1 MQGFFIRWCFSG
13 LHPQFFDFWMA
24 LIWFGVSVSGVE
36 RLVADWTMA
45 SASNSQKIQP
55 TDTQTVNDEIN
66 QNQQMQTSFYRSLIK
81 EYPLAAAGLK
91 AVTGI

>member
-24 LIWFGVSVSGVE
+24 LIWFGVSVSGV
-36 RLVADWTMA
+36 AGWTMV
-45 SASNSQKIQP
+45 SVFSGQKIPP

-66 QNQQMQTSFYRSLIK
+66 QTKISKCRQVSIDR
-81 EYPLAAAGLK
+81 
-91 AVTGI
+91 

>member
-24 LIWFGVSVSGVE
+24 LIWFGVSVSGV
-36 RLVADWTMA
+36 AGWTMV
-45 SASNSQKIQP
+45 SAFSGQKIPP

>member
-1 MQGFFIRWCFSG
+1 MCKDFFIRWCFSG

-24 LIWFGVSVSGVE
+24 LIWFGVSVSGV
-36 RLVADWTMA
+36 AGWTMV
-45 SASNSQKIQP
+45 SAFSGQKIPP

>member
-1 MQGFFIRWCFSG
+1 
-13 LHPQFFDFWMA
+13 MA
-24 LIWFGVSVSGVE
+24 LIWFGVSVSGV
-36 RLVADWTMA
+36 AGWTMV
-45 SASNSQKIQP
+45 SAFSGQKIPP